1 MFRICS
7 PLPLIWLFAAAL
19 VVPTSVLADGEI
31 PAAFVRIPDS
41 VTTLFV
47 AEISTARFHRFDRVG
62 NTLELSG
69 SYYMSIGKEG
79 AGKERSGDKRTPFG
93 AYFVTEQLDT
103 TKLHR
108 KYGITAF
115 SLDYPNVW
123 DLRANRDGDGIWVH
137 GVDPDGGQRPER
149 DTDGCIALSNEDLAH
164 LVPVFK
170 ANTTPVLVTQS
181 VNWTAAGDNDELRT
195 ALENEIELW
204 VDSKARGDQ
213 HAYLSFYDEQFE
225 RWGMN
230 QREWSSFNLLTDSL
244 RGISSVVGSELFLVA
259 YPEESGVFLSRF
271 TETIIRNGSE
281 TSTTA
286 RLYWRRNAEG
296 DWKIIAEDAG

>member
-1 MFRICS
+1 MLRTCPTFQ
-7 PLPLIWLFAAAL
+7 LILLLVAAL
-19 VVPTSVLADGEI
+19 VAPSKVHADGEL
-31 PAAFVRIPDS
+31 PASFVRIPDS

-62 NTLELSG
+62 NALELSG

-108 KYGITAF
+108 KYGVTAF
-115 SLDYPNVW
+115 PLDYPNVW
-123 DLRANRDGDGIWVH
+123 DLQANRDGDGIWVH

-149 DTDGCIALSNEDLAH
+149 DTDGCIALSNEDLAE
-164 LVPVFK
+164 LAPVFK

-181 VNWTAAGDNDELRT
+181 VNWTAAGGNDELRT
-195 ALENEIELW
+195 ALENAIERW

-230 QREWSSFNLLTDSL
+230 KREWSSFNLLTDSL
-244 RGISSVVGSELFLVA
+244 RGISNVVGSELFLVA
-259 YPEESGVFLSRF
+259 YPEESGVYLSRF
-271 TETIIRNGSE
+271 TETIIRDGRE

-286 RLYWRRNAEG
+286 RLYWRQTAEG
-296 DWKIIAEDAG
+296 DWKIIAEDVG